1 MKEADRKLNYP
12 CDVIKTG
19 ERDMVRLEIVNAKEA
34 PLSKEDVRSIVE
46 IESHPKVQEW
56 VYEYVDA
63 DSQKELREYQEFFRK
78 LPENRGAEILVAKYD
93 GCTVGFLGLWR
104 RGVYMEHVASIGISV
119 HPEYWGR
126 GIATE
131 LIKAAIELAR
141 RKGLRRL
148 EAETLSANTAM
159 RHVVEKLW
167 FTLECLRKK
176 RVLKAGLYHDEAAY
190 FLLL

>member
-1 MKEADRKLNYP
+1 
-12 CDVIKTG
+12 
-19 ERDMVRLEIVNAKEA
+19 MVRLEIMNANKA
-34 PLSKEDVRSIVE
+34 SLSEEDVRSVVE
-46 IESHPKVQEW
+46 IECHPKVQEW

-78 LPENRGAEILVAKYD
+78 LPENRRAEILVAKYD
-93 GCTVGFLGLWR
+93 GYVVGFLGLWR

-131 LIKAAIELAR
+131 LIKAAIELAMG
-141 RKGLRRL
+141 KGLRRL

-159 RHVVEKLW
+159 RHVVEKLG
-167 FTLECLRKK
+167 FTLECVRKN
-176 RVLKAGLYHDEAAY
+176 RVLKGGSYHDEVAY

>member
-1 MKEADRKLNYP
+1 VKEADRKLNYP
-12 CDVIKTG
+12 RDVIKTG

-46 IESHPKVQEW
+46 IEGHPKVQEW

-63 DSQKELREYQEFFRK
+63 DSQKELKEYQEFFRK
-78 LPENRGAEILVAKYD
+78 LPENRRAEILIAKYD
-93 GCTVGFLGLWR
+93 GYTVGFLGLWR

-141 RKGLRRL
+141 RNGLRRL

-159 RHVVEKLW
+159 RHTVEKLG
-167 FTLECLRKK
+167 FALECVRKN
-176 RVLKAGLYHDEAAY
+176 RVLKAGSYHDEAAY

>member
-1 MKEADRKLNYP
+1 
-12 CDVIKTG
+12 
-19 ERDMVRLEIVNAKEA
+19 KEA

-46 IESHPKVQEW
+46 IECHPKVQEW

-78 LPENRGAEILVAKYD
+78 LPENMRAEILVAKYD

-126 GIATE
+126 GIATA

-159 RHVVEKLW
+159 RYTVEKLG

-176 RVLKAGLYHDEAAY
+176 RVLKAGSYHDEAAY